1 MINMDVEEFKIDDSH
16 KKKIELL
23 NVSMSE
29 GNTNFLPILA

>member
-23 NVSMSE
+23 NVSMNE